1 MHNDVVAKPEHEWD
15 DKEGVHYHYPAKY
28 QSKIKTGEPFVYYRG
43 VHRVGGKRGAAEYV
57 GAGRVGH
64 IWPDPNAD
72 RKSRRAFYCAIED
85 YQRFAVP
92 VPAKANGV
100 TLEQIAADRQNLWR
114 DGVRALDQITYDQI
128 MQRGIGT
135 GLSPAPAPQLSEVSI
150 VESDALIVPAAMIEA
165 GTGKSG
171 AGNYRKSKRAREIGD
186 WAEKVAIRY
195 IRERV
200 AGCTDCVHR
209 AAIDETPGWDIDYID
224 VDGVLQR
231 VEVKGT
237 IAAAFTGIDLT
248 ANEINAAVTHGSNYW
263 LYLVAGCL
271 TASPKVQA
279 IQDPAGKLHAGEWSA
294 TPAVF
299 SLKFAPSLTSLKLPP
314 HEDELASNAVTDRD

>member
-1 MHNDVVAKPEHEWD
+1 VHNDVVAKPEHEWD

-186 WAEKVAIRY
+186 WAEKVAI
-195 IRERV
+195 
-200 AGCTDCVHR
+200 HR